1 MAPPPPVPV
10 FSLAKAEKL
19 SLGKR
24 LAVMRACSYDKDA
37 VCPSVKPGGSRIV
50 VCLASHPNALSPYCR
65 KALAKALE

>member
-1 MAPPPPVPV
+1 MAPPPPAPV

-37 VCPSVKPGGSRIV
+37 VCPSVKPGGSTHCRV
-50 VCLASHPNALSPYCR
+50 PGLAPERAVALLPQ
-65 KALAKALE
+65 ALAKALE